1 MTIHRHFGA
10 LAGLSAI
17 AAMLTS
23 CGSSEPF
30 DPSGVKVSVDST
42 VYHLQSMQGNAWYQI
57 NLTFTIV
64 NEKSYDVFLD
74 RNCGSWHLGRA
85 DEADSTRLLLGMYAC
100 TEGSHPA
107 PLTLAPGEQFS
118 GSFRL
123 TGSNSSL
130 TRPPITIENNTGTL
144 VLSWWLTD
152 PNGRPVGRARSSPFR
167 VEPPG

>member
-1 MTIHRHFGA
+1 MKIFVGIA
-10 LAGLSAI
+10 VVGLGLLACQSN
-17 AAMLTS
+17 
-23 CGSSEPF
+23 EPF

-64 NEKSYDVFLD
+64 NNKSYDVFLAQD
-74 RNCGSWHLGRA
+74 CGSWNLGRA
-85 DEADSTRLLLGMYAC
+85 DESDTTRLGLGSYAC
-100 TEGSHPA
+100 FAMDVGRAA

-130 TRPPITIENNTGTL
+130 TRPPITIETNTGTL

-152 PNGRPVGRARSSPFR
+152 PDGRPVGRARSSPFR